1 MISGV
6 TDFGSGLSNQ
16 NVLGTEELFPVS
28 VLQMDNSGVGYGNE
42 CLGWVFISV
51 TGIFGYK

>member
-6 TDFGSGLSNQ
+6 PDFGRGLSNQ

-28 VLQMDNSGVGYGNE
+28 VLQMDNSGVRYGNE
-42 CLGWVFISV
+42 CLG
-51 TGIFGYK
+51 